1 MRTLLGTWCGA
12 ATLVGSV
19 LALSACHRGDEAAT
33 PAAASDSVVAFAAG
47 SPSLQYIGTDTVR
60 TRTEKVVAE
69 LAAQLVL
76 DEDHTSRVS
85 SPVDGRVQA
94 LDVEPGARVVAGQ
107 AMAHILS
114 GDFAQAESDLAR
126 AEAAWRQAT
135 SALAR
140 ARDLFQHHVVS
151 QRDLDQAVTD
161 EATAHAERDRAAS
174 RSRQLGGQAAGAAI
188 GQEFVLRA
196 PIAGEVV
203 QRSAN
208 PGQQVHSGD
217 VTPLFVVSS
226 LDTLWLTA
234 SVFERDIG
242 DVKVGQRMVFST
254 DALPGRRFAARV
266 AYVSDALD
274 PQTRT
279 GTARAA
285 LPNPGHL
292 LRGEMSG
299 TVKVFGADGSH
310 VAVVPSIALVTRGAD
325 VVAFVQAAP
334 GRFVLRRVHVA
345 DDDGETAAVLDGLR
359 PGEVVVTKGSLLL
372 LGALQQAR

>member
-1 MRTLLGTWCGA
+1 MTTVQAARLGA
-12 ATLVGSV
+12 AALAGAL
-19 LALSACHRGDEAAT
+19 LALAACRKGDEAAR
-33 PAAASDSVVAFAAG
+33 PAAASDSVVAYAAG

-85 SPVDGRVQA
+85 SPVDGRVQS
-94 LDVEPGARVVAGQ
+94 LDVEPGARVAAGQ
-107 AMAHILS
+107 PLAHILS

-135 SALAR
+135 AALTR
-140 ARDLFQHHVVS
+140 ARDLFQHQVIS
-151 QRDLDQAVTD
+151 QRDLDQAVAD
-161 EATAHAERDRAAS
+161 EATAHAERDRAAA
-174 RSRQLGGQAAGAAI
+174 RSRQLGGQGTGI
-188 GQEFVLRA
+188 GQEFILRA

-208 PGQQVHSGD
+208 PGQQVHAGD
-217 VTPLFVVSS
+217 ATPLFVISS

-234 SVFERDIG
+234 SVFERDVG
-242 DVKVGQRMVFST
+242 DVKVGQRMVFTT
-254 DALPGRRFAARV
+254 DALPGQRFAARV

-285 LPNPGHL
+285 LANPGHA

-299 TVKVFGADGSH
+299 TAKVFGPDASH

-325 VVAFVQAAP
+325 VVAFVQVAP
-334 GRFVLRRVHVA
+334 GRFVLRRVRVA
-345 DDDGETAAVLDGLR
+345 DDDGETAAVLQGLQ
-359 PGEVVVTKGSLLL
+359 PGEVVVTAGSLLL
-372 LGALQQAR
+372 LGELQQGR